1 MNDDQRVGDHIALLR
16 GLRAIRDFLPTPVP
30 QAVVDD
36 ILDVAHRTGSAFHPQ
51 PWELV
56 VVRDRERLRALAAAT
71 TYARH
76 LEGSAIGIVIVMAGE
91 AHRVEHETY
100 DEGRLSERIMLA
112 AAAHGL
118 GSCVGW
124 VRAPTEEG
132 VKAILGIPAER
143 RVRTLISIGYPD
155 EEAHRARPRPD
166 RPPRRP
172 FSEIVHQERFGRF

>member
-1 MNDDQRVGDHIALLR
+1 MTDDRCANDSIALLR
-16 GLRAIRDFLPTPVP
+16 GLRAVRDFLPTSLPP
-30 QAVVDD
+30 AAVDD

-56 VVRDRERLRALAAAT
+56 VVRSRETLRELAAAT

-76 LEGSAIGIVIVMAGE
+76 LEGAALGIVIVMAGE
-91 AHRVEHETY
+91 AARVEHETY

-124 VRAPTEEG
+124 VRGPTEDG
-132 VKAILGIPAER
+132 VKAILGIPADR

-155 EEAHRARPRPD
+155 LEAHRARPRPD
-166 RPPRRP
+166 RPSRKP
-172 FSEIVHQERFGRF
+172 FAEIVHEERFG

>member
-1 MNDDQRVGDHIALLR
+1 MADADTQRASDRVALLR
-16 GLRAIRDFLPTPVP
+16 GLRAVRDFLPTPIP
-30 QAVVDD
+30 QPIVDD

-51 PWELV
+51 PWDLV
-56 VVRDRERLRALAAAT
+56 VVRNRETLQSLAEAT

-76 LEGSAIGIVIVMAGE
+76 LAGAALGIVIVMAGE
-91 AHRVEHETY
+91 AARVEHETY

-124 VRAPTEEG
+124 VRGPTEDG
-132 VKAILGIPAER
+132 VKAILDIPPGR
-143 RVRTLISIGYPD
+143 RVRTLVSIGYPD

-172 FSEIVHQERFGRF
+172 FSEIVHQERFG

>member
-1 MNDDQRVGDHIALLR
+1 MADADSQHASDRIALLR
-16 GLRAIRDFLPTPVP
+16 SLRAVRDFLPTPVP
-30 QAVVDD
+30 DAAVDD

-56 VVRDRERLRALAAAT
+56 VVRDRETLQALAEAT

-76 LEGSAIGIVIVMAGE
+76 LAGAALGIVIVMAGE
-91 AHRVEHETY
+91 AARVEHETY

-124 VRAPTEEG
+124 VRGPTEDG

-143 RVRTLISIGYPD
+143 RARTLISIGEPD
-155 EEAHRARPRPD
+155 EVAHRDRPRPD

-172 FSEIVHQERFGRF
+172 FSEIVRQERFG

>member
-56 VVRDRERLRALAAAT
+56 VVRQRETLRALVAAT

-76 LEGSAIGIVIVMAGE
+76 LDGAALGIVVVMAGE
-91 AHRVEHETY
+91 VARVEHETY

-124 VRAPTEEG
+124 VRGPTEDG

-155 EEAHRARPRPD
+155 EAVHRARPRPE

-172 FSEIVHQERFGRF
+172 FAEIVHHQRFG